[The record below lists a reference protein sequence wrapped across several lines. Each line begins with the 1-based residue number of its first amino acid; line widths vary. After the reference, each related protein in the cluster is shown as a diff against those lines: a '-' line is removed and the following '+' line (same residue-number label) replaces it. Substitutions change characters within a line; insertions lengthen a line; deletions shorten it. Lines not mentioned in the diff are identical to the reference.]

1 MWLLYSILGS
11 LAGIILLLILYYYL
25 WFLRNPIREIPLDE
39 YAVVS
44 PADGK
49 IINILPVKDS
59 KVKLKKN
66 YGTIHTTAQEIGDEG
81 YIIQIMMTPLDVHY
95 QRSPIEGVIN
105 RIVHTSGKFMNAVST
120 QNLDVL
126 ENEKNEIVITN
137 QKQKIT
143 VKVIQVA
150 GFLARRIH
158 CFVKKD
164 EKVLKGEQIGVIKL
178 GSQVILIVPTIKLSV
193 KQGDYVY
200 GGSTIIGR
208 VIRGNGHEYHQN
220 IKNS

>member
-1 MWLLYSILGS
+1 MLNLSMWWLYSILWILIS
-11 LAGIILLLILYYYL
+11 IILLLTLYYYL
-25 WFLRNPIREIPLDE
+25 WFLRNPIREIPIDE
-39 YAVVS
+39 YALVS

-49 IINILPVKDS
+49 IINIFSFKNN
-59 KVKLKKN
+59 KVKLKKG
-66 YGTIHTTAQEIGDEG
+66 YGTINTATQEVGREG

-95 QRSPIEGVIN
+95 QRSPIEGVVKNI
-105 RIVHTSGKFMNAVST
+105 TYQKGKFMNAVST

-126 ENEKNEIVITN
+126 ENEKNEIVINN
-137 QKQKIT
+137 QKQKTT

-158 CFVKKD
+158 CFVEKY

-178 GSQVILIVPTIKLSV
+178 GSQVILIVPKIDLHV
-193 KQGDYVY
+193 KQGDYTY

-208 VIRGNGHEYHQN
+208 LIQG
-220 IKNS
+220 K